1 MNWNVPLIAI
11 VLFEN
16 VPLTAL
22 LVSTVNVSPSVRLDW
37 NAAATVK
44 LIVPASAAVPVT
56 FIWLKPVPAAVPL
69 IRPVIVP
76 VANCV

>member
-1 MNWNVPLIAI
+1 MIAI

-22 LVSTVNVSPSVRLDW
+22 LVSTVNVSPSVRLAW
-37 NAAATVK
+37 NAVATVK

-56 FIWLKPVPAAVPL
+56 FNWLKPVPAVVPL
-69 IRPVIVP
+69 INPVIVP
-76 VANCV
+76 VASCV